1 MTNEAYKWLNEW
13 VENGGLWGNDTS
25 AGVWYLYLNNARSYS
40 NGYVGFRQDMRKLIF
55 YAELGRQVLDLLKEP
70 MSIYEYNNRME
81 ECLTSAAE
89 SASELNND

>member
-1 MTNEAYKWLNEW
+1 MENEAYKWLSEW
-13 VENGGLWGNDTS
+13 IENGGDWFYD
-25 AGVWYLYLNNARSYS
+25 ADAEVWRLSLYFARSYS
-40 NGYVGFRQDMRKLIF
+40 IDNVGFRQDMRKLIF

-89 SASELNND
+89 SASELNNE